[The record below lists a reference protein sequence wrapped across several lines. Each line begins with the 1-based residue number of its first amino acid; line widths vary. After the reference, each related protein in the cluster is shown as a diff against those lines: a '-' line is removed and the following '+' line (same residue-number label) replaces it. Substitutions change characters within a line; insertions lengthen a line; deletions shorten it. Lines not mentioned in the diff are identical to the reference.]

1 MIDNFKV
8 IDNFLQ
14 FEEGT
19 FYKFELLVRNTDGEN
34 ILFPERVSNTNRN
47 ILIKSWYVD
56 TKDYYEKIKHE
67 MVTLSNLTGARLYV
81 TLDRK
86 DNVKLCQSLIK
97 AYTDDLVAIVN
108 SQKPSIKSI
117 SKTFASETSK
127 VENSSKSTKTLM
139 FDVDTKDEVI
149 KQAIIDYIEMERQ
162 NNKGESLP
170 KVKAHVLE
178 TKKGYHIFCY
188 RKFNHADWFNVIYKN
203 YRYRL
208 YTKGLT
214 ESTELCIKFKEVVSV
229 KENELGLVYH
239 PMKMEETFH
248 DKLYNLV
255 EPYLDGDFVGYNE
268 EEQAFDIVQAVKE
281 ILENE

>member
-34 ILFPERVSNTNRN
+34 ELFPERCSNTNRN

-127 VENSSKSTKTLM
+127 VENSSKRTKTIM
-139 FDVDTKDEVI
+139 FDVDTKDEDVLNEL
-149 KQAIIDYIEMERQ
+149 KQYITDHNQ
-162 NNKGESLP
+162 IP
-170 KVKAHVLE
+170 YVLN

-188 RKFNHADWFNVIYKN
+188 RKFDIRDWQQY
-203 YRYRL
+203 
-208 YTKGLT
+208 
-214 ESTELCIKFKEVVSV
+214 CITYFLDDKTPNMGRTLSSEEEKHYIEFFKEVVSV

-239 PMKMEETFH
+239 PMKMEETFY

-255 EPYLDGDFVGYNE
+255 EPYIDGDFTGYNE